1 MNFNKILKVN
11 PPVTNVLD
19 IRLYFLYNQYNRK
32 NKAGECFMFI
42 KKLSSILF
50 LFHRTSRPVPE
61 RNYKSGSTMIFT
73 MIMVLI
79 LMLLGFTIIYMMRNE
94 SQQAFNYVES
104 STAHYIA
111 EAGVEHAMYVLQN
124 NVNDFVNDSANVGWN
139 KLFATKNEFT
149 FNVPFTDQR
158 DELSAYCQEL
168 KKPLDAEIASKI
180 SGGSI
185 LSLTVSYK
193 LSEEIDE
200 YRKIG
205 TIKISSTAKY
215 KNIKRKVEVEKEVFL
230 FKDIPIQF
238 DHVLYVNNL
247 TPETIPGRRDKGN
260 SGLWRKIKNF
270 INSRYVPQ
278 HFFVNGYKVFMRDFT
293 IPINKEADPSW
304 FGAFETRISMI
315 DKLSNDKV
323 DANVELTELKEHRK
337 ILSSLASLFTGG
349 AFSPIKEFDEDIKDG
364 GSRGN
369 TDLTGFDPLN
379 SLQKFFVAIGFKSK
393 KDVTPNQLYGDIKRT
408 YAFNGQVVVQ
418 PYITPGS
425 AGDKNSWYNG
435 PVDVSPELN
444 AKYPKDKIIGVLEP
458 SVYSRISQKKPVAND
473 TVVYKVGNKLESRKV
488 KKYYGWG
495 PWAAAPSSKGL
506 LGPIKDLFKVKTG
519 KQAALANPSY
529 AIQLK
534 GYEFVDGDVHI
545 EGYYQGR
552 GVIVATGNIYI
563 GNELLRHPDDRSGIP
578 EAYEYP
584 AGEYAANSRHNGAYN
599 SLQLVALGTKPSSY
613 SGEETGKIILRSTKD
628 DQFAESNVLKSLFSS
643 RDKNMELQVY
653 LYAKNGIKSEFGDDS
668 WFGNDTNK
676 MYTIVNGNLVSE
688 KIGATD
694 HVQYL
699 PDEMALLED
708 KVWTQIFDDLA
719 KSQDKIVVA
728 ITPKIINYTQDAIK

>member
-1 MNFNKILKVN
+1 
-11 PPVTNVLD
+11 
-19 IRLYFLYNQYNRK
+19 
-32 NKAGECFMFI
+32 
-42 KKLSSILF
+42 
-50 LFHRTSRPVPE
+50 
-61 RNYKSGSTMIFT
+61 MIFT
-73 MIMVLI
+73 MIMILI

-94 SQQAFNYVES
+94 SQQAFNYVEA

-124 NVNDFVNDSANVGWN
+124 NVNDFVSDSANVGWN
-139 KLFATKNEFT
+139 KLFATKKEFT
-149 FNVPFTDQR
+149 IDIPFVDQR
-158 DELSAYCQEL
+158 DMMSAYCPEL
-168 KKPLDAEIASKI
+168 NKNVGSEVSSKI
-180 SGGSI
+180 TGGSL
-185 LSLTVSYK
+185 LSLSVSYK

-205 TIKISSTAKY
+205 TIKISSTAQY
-215 KNIKRKVEVEKEVFL
+215 RSIKRKVEVEKEVFL
-230 FKDIPIQF
+230 FKDVPIQF
-238 DHVLYVNNL
+238 DHVLYVNNTL
-247 TPETIPGRRDKGN
+247 PESIPGRRDKGN
-260 SGLWRKIKNF
+260 SGLWRKIANF
-270 INSRYVPQ
+270 FNSRYVPQ
-278 HFFVNGYKVFMRDFT
+278 HFFVNGLKVFMRDYT
-293 IPINKEADPSW
+293 IPINKEADPTW

-315 DKLSNDKV
+315 DKLANPKV
-323 DANVELTELKEHRK
+323 DANVDATPLAEHRK
-337 ILSSLASLFTGG
+337 LLSSITNLITGG
-349 AFSPIKEFDEDIKDG
+349 MFSPIKEIDEDLKDG

-393 KDVTPNQLYGDIKRT
+393 KDVTPNQLYGDIKRA
-408 YAFNGQVVVQ
+408 YKYNGQVITE
-418 PYITPGS
+418 PYITPGG

-435 PVDVSPELN
+435 PVDAKPELD
-444 AKYPKDKIIGVLEP
+444 AKYPRDKIIGVLEP
-458 SVYSRISQKKPVAND
+458 SVYSRISQKHHIPGDSV
-473 TVVYKVGNKLESRKV
+473 TYKIGNKLETRTV

-495 PWAAAPSSKGL
+495 PWEAAPPSKGL

-563 GNELLRHPDDRSGIP
+563 GNELLRHPDDRSGIA
-578 EAYEYP
+578 ESYQYP
-584 AGEYAANSRHNGAYN
+584 DGTYAAGSRHEGAYN
-599 SLQLVALGTKPSSY
+599 SLQLVALGTKPSAT
-613 SGEETGKIILRSTKD
+613 GEESGKIIFRSTKD
-628 DQFAESNVLKSLFSS
+628 DKFAESSVLKSIFST
-643 RDKNMELQVY
+643 RDKNMEAQAY

-668 WFGNDTNK
+668 WFGNDMNK
-676 MYTIVNGNLVSE
+676 MYTIVRGNLVAE

-694 HVQYL
+694 NVQYL
-699 PDEMALLED
+699 PDEMAMLED

-728 ITPKIINYTQDAIK
+728 ITPKIINYVQDAIK